1 MHDHTGHSHTPKV
14 KSSCCHHQQGE
25 ADAHG
30 HFHAPFTQDKLLLL
44 TVTITVIAYAFH
56 LLAGEVSEGFIARFT
71 AACFELLN
79 VMWWGIAAGV
89 FFVGLMGKVPREF
102 VMGILGKGGSL
113 NGILRACFG
122 GLLLDLCSHGI
133 LLVGMKLY
141 ERGASLGQV
150 MAFLIASPWNSISL
164 TFILIALVGLPWT
177 LTFIVLSAIIAIVS
191 GLMFEWLVKR
201 GTLPANPH
209 QQELPEG
216 FRFWEEAKAGM
227 RRTDWNTA
235 LFTSAIKDG
244 FRDSAPILRWVFLGL
259 VLAALIR
266 SAVPTEHFAHYF
278 GATLG
283 GLVLTMLAATVIEV
297 CSEGTTPIA
306 ADLLTRA
313 ASPGNAF
320 AFLMAGVSTDYTEI
334 MALKETT
341 KSWKMALFLPLVTL
355 PQIFVISWIV
365 NVAAQ

>member
-1 MHDHTGHSHTPKV
+1 MR
-14 KSSCCHHQQGE
+14 
-25 ADAHG
+25 
-30 HFHAPFTQDKLLLL
+30 DKLLL
-44 TVTITVIAYAFH
+44 ITLAITLIAYATH
-56 LLAGEVSEGFIARFT
+56 ILIGDTLDGFPARFT

-102 VMGILGKGGSL
+102 VLGLLGKGGSL
-113 NGILRACFG
+113 KGILRACFG

-150 MAFLIASPWNSISL
+150 MAFLIASPWNSFSL
-164 TFILIALVGLPWT
+164 TLILIALIGLPWT
-177 LTFIVLSAIIAIVS
+177 LAFIALSAIIAVIS
-191 GLMFEWLVKR
+191 GLMFEWLVAR
-201 GTLPANPH
+201 GTLPPNPYH
-209 QQELPEG
+209 QELPED
-216 FRFWEEAKAGM
+216 FRFWPEVKLGL
-227 RRTDWNTA
+227 RRTRWNAT
-235 LFTSAIKDG
+235 LFTSSLKDG
-244 FRDSAPILRWVFLGL
+244 FRESAPILRWVFLGL
-259 VLAALIR
+259 VLAAIIR

-278 GATLG
+278 GATFG
-283 GLVLTMLAATVIEV
+283 GLLLTLLMATIIEV

-313 ASPGNAF
+313 GSPGNAF

-341 KSWKMALFLPLVTL
+341 KSWKIALFLPLVTL
-355 PQIFVISWIV
+355 PQIFVISWII
-365 NVAAQ
+365 NMAAH